1 MKLLISA
8 MMGPGTLESKLE
20 PLVQLEEVSHICFIR
35 KNFGPKIKKVE
46 YITIGKLSYLK
57 VFHLI
62 ISPLKLISQTI
73 KQKPALL
80 ISYHIIPY
88 GFFVAFTG
96 LITKTPYIISQTGLV
111 IQKQAKH
118 KLFRQFLYFIFKY
131 SFQVNCPGTK
141 SVEYWKSIFP
151 NLQGKFKVLH
161 STIDTSYF
169 KTDEDI
175 SKEYDFI
182 FLGGLQSIKNIDI
195 IIHGF
200 ANLIRANSF
209 STLPKM
215 VIVGNGP
222 EEKQLH
228 ALVGDLDLEEHVTF
242 TGFTSKPVS
251 YLQKSRFLVMDSDS
265 EGLPTAMMQAMACE
279 VVPVTSLVGNI
290 ADVVSSGKT
299 GFVHQGKNLKSISET
314 MKKALQTDN
323 ETLAKMKIEC
333 RNLIVNKHSHQFA
346 TSKWDEVFS
355 RLSIIEST

>member
-1 MKLLISA
+1 
-8 MMGPGTLESKLE
+8 MGPGTLEAKIE

-35 KNFGPKIKKVE
+35 KNSGPKIKKVE
-46 YITIGKLSYLK
+46 YITIGKLSSLK
-57 VFHLI
+57 VFHWI
-62 ISPLKLISQTI
+62 ISPLKLIIQTI

-96 LITKTPYIISQTGLV
+96 LVTKTPYIISQTGLR

-169 KTDEDI
+169 KTAEDI

-182 FLGGLQSIKNIDI
+182 FLGRLHSVKNIDMI
-195 IIHGF
+195 IRGF
-200 ANLIRANSF
+200 ANLIQRNNF
-209 STLPKM
+209 STLLKM

-228 ALVGDLDLEEHVTF
+228 VLVGDLGLKEHVTF
-242 TGFTSKPVS
+242 TGFTSKPLS

-290 ADVVSSGKT
+290 PDLISSGKT

-346 TSKWDEVFS
+346 TSKWDEVLS

>member
-1 MKLLISA
+1 
-8 MMGPGTLESKLE
+8 
-20 PLVQLEEVSHICFIR
+20 
-35 KNFGPKIKKVE
+35 
-46 YITIGKLSYLK
+46 
-57 VFHLI
+57 
-62 ISPLKLISQTI
+62 
-73 KQKPALL
+73 LL

-88 GFFVAFTG
+88 GFFVAFAG
-96 LITKTPYIISQTGLV
+96 LITRTPYIISQTGLV
-111 IQKQAKH
+111 IQKHAKR

-151 NLQGKFKVLH
+151 NLEGKFKVLH
-161 STIDTSYF
+161 STIDTGYF
-169 KTDEDI
+169 KMDEDI

-182 FLGGLQSIKNIDI
+182 FLGGLQSIKNIDM

-200 ANLIRANSF
+200 ANLICTNSF

-215 VIVGNGP
+215 VIVGSGP

-228 ALVGDLDLEEHVTF
+228 ALVRDLDLEEHVTF
-242 TGFTSKPVS
+242 KGFISKPLS
-251 YLQKSRFLVMDSDS
+251 YLQESRFLVMDSDS

-346 TSKWDEVFS
+346 TSKWDEVLS

>member
-1 MKLLISA
+1 
-8 MMGPGTLESKLE
+8 MGPGTLEAKIE

-35 KNFGPKIKKVE
+35 KNSGPKIKKVE

-57 VFHLI
+57 VFHWI
-62 ISPLKLISQTI
+62 ISPLKLIIQTI

-96 LITKTPYIISQTGLV
+96 LVTKTPYIISQTGLR

-169 KTDEDI
+169 KTAEDI

-182 FLGGLQSIKNIDI
+182 FLGRLHSVKNIDMI
-195 IIHGF
+195 IRGF
-200 ANLIRANSF
+200 ANLIQRNNF

-228 ALVGDLDLEEHVTF
+228 ALVGDLGLKEHVTF
-242 TGFTSKPVS
+242 TGFTSKPLS
-251 YLQKSRFLVMDSDS
+251 YLQKSHFLVMDSDS

-290 ADVVSSGKT
+290 PDLVSSGKT
-299 GFVHQGKNLKSISET
+299 GFVHQGKNIESISET

-323 ETLAKMKIEC
+323 EILAKMKIKC
-333 RNLIVNKHSHQFA
+333 KNLIINKHSYQYAASQWAELFVNI
-346 TSKWDEVFS
+346 SN
-355 RLSIIEST
+355 